1 MSEDKIIG
9 AGGTPG
15 GIGQFFFG
23 IILAGI
29 GAYLL
34 LHQVQVTTAGWHL
47 WGINAF
53 GLSLV
58 PMLIGVGLLFYNG
71 KSVAGWILTA
81 LGFGIIIAGILMNM
95 DIYFQPTSLYNTLVM
110 LVLLAG
116 GLGLIAKSLRPR
128 ATSEPDE
135 ARPAKSK

>member
-1 MSEDKIIG
+1 MSDETRKG

-23 IILAGI
+23 VILAGV

-34 LHQVQVTTAGWHL
+34 LHQVQVTTSGWHM
-47 WGINAF
+47 WGMNAF
-53 GLSLV
+53 GLSLL
-58 PMLIGVGLLFYNG
+58 PMLIGVGILFYNG
-71 KSVAGWILTA
+71 KSAIGWMLTA
-81 LGFGIIIAGILMNM
+81 LGFGIIIAGVLMNM

-116 GLGLIAKSLRPR
+116 GLGLIAKSLRPSGG
-128 ATSEPDE
+128 TGNKP
-135 ARPAKSK
+135 